1 MPPLNSGLNGEKTAN
16 ISGEK
21 LEAHLLNLPNSM
33 FSMSMLK
40 EKNCANFSS
49 AYVSTLS
56 LPTKVIPYGTSH
68 NSESNS
74 LSHSILQS
82 LEQASNCVSLY
93 LNESMIECTT
103 NRVYA

>member
-33 FSMSMLK
+33 FSLSMLK

-49 AYVSTLS
+49 ALCKHTF
-56 LPTKVIPYGTSH
+56 PTNQGHTIWYKSQ
-68 NSESNS
+68 
-74 LSHSILQS
+74 L
-82 LEQASNCVSLY
+82 
-93 LNESMIECTT
+93 
-103 NRVYA
+103 